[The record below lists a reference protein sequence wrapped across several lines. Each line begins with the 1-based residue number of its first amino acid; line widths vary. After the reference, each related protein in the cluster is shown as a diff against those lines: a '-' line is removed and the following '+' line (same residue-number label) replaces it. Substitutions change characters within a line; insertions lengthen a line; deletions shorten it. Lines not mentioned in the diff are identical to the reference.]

1 MNSESTI
8 PKRFPSQPLDYAT
21 AAAAHVLSPGWR
33 SRNMPQLFAV
43 RLPDMRLEASPKLTI
58 PALGVVQ

>member
-21 AAAAHVLSPGWR
+21 AAAAHVLPPGWR
-33 SRNMPQLFAV
+33 SRNMPYTFPV
-43 RLPDMRLEASPKLTI
+43 RLPDIELRTREVS
-58 PALGVVQ
+58 V